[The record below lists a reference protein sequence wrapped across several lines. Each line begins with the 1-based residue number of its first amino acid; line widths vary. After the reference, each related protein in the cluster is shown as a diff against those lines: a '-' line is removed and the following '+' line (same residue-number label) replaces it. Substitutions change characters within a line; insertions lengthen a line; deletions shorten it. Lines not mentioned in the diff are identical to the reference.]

1 MGLYR
6 DRGVVLR
13 TVKLGEADRIVTILT
28 LHRGKV
34 RAVAKGL
41 RKTGSRFGGRLEP
54 TSHVALQCY
63 EGRELDVVTQV
74 ETIDVHRRLR
84 EDYASLTTALAMVE
98 ATDQVAQE
106 HERNPL
112 LYQMLVR
119 ALLTLDEEPSPVM
132 AAAFLWKLLSLEG
145 FHPVLEACAGCD
157 EPMGDVRDRVVV
169 DLDAG
174 GVLCRSCAGP
184 LGRRHGLGPAALQL
198 VQRILG
204 GDLRRALTVP
214 EGPAV
219 REAERMALD
228 ALEHHV
234 ERRLRSAPL
243 LAGRHRVQAEPPVP
257 PLGPVPWERCAEP
270 SSRS

>member
-1 MGLYR
+1 VGLYR
-6 DRGVVLR
+6 DQGVVLR
-13 TVKLGEADRIVTILT
+13 AVKLGEADRILNILMQR
-28 LHRGKV
+28 RGKV

-41 RKTGSRFGGRLEP
+41 RKTGSRFGARLEP
-54 TSHVALQCY
+54 TAHVALQCY

-74 ETIDVHRRLR
+74 ETIHAHRRVR
-84 EDYASLTTALAMVE
+84 EHYPSLTMALAMVE

-106 HERNPL
+106 HESNPL

-119 ALLTLDEEPSPVM
+119 ALHTLDENPSPVM
-132 AAAFLWKLLSLEG
+132 AAAFLWKLLSIEG
-145 FHPVLEACAGCD
+145 FHPVLDGCAGCGEPVGGAGGVD
-157 EPMGDVRDRVVV
+157 EPTHASVVI

-184 LGRRHGLGPAALQL
+184 LGRRHGLGPEALGL

-204 GDLRRALTVP
+204 GDLRGALAVP

-219 REAERMALD
+219 RDAERMALD

-234 ERRLRSAPL
+234 ERRLRSAPM
-243 LAGRHRVQAEPPVP
+243 LAALHRPPR
-257 PLGPVPWERCAEP
+257 G
-270 SSRS
+270 